1 MVSRE
6 PGVIRTSVHDNR
18 HNVATKLFNQHFQ
31 ENEVCFHLA
40 DPFDVIE
47 PSDVMMKYRTQAL

>member
-6 PGVIRTSVHDNR
+6 PGVIHTSVHDNK
-18 HNVATKLFNQHFQ
+18 HNVATELFNQHFQ

-40 DPFDVIE
+40 DPFDAIE
-47 PSDVMMKYRTQAL
+47 PSDVVMKYRTQAL

>member
-6 PGVIRTSVHDNR
+6 SGVIHTSVHDN
-18 HNVATKLFNQHFQ
+18 KLSVPTELFHQHFQ

-40 DPFDVIE
+40 NAFDAIE
-47 PSDVMMKYRTQAL
+47 PSDAVMKYRTQSL